1 MSSELSILA
10 LYGLLIVVV
19 VLLNVLTAMSQ
30 VGLMT
35 LGGARDDMPA
45 LTGVA
50 GRVERALTNS
60 VVAMA
65 LSMSGTFFWLW
76 RAQATPLALGMG
88 FSWAGTAG
96 VLGWWWLFRLLDRP
110 EAMREH
116 AGLFVF
122 VAAYFVGA
130 LLHFRVVGA
139 SLGRRALSLPPAG
152 GTRRA

>member
-50 GRVERALTNS
+50 GRVERALNNS

-65 LSMSGTFFWLW
+65 LFAPAVLILSVKDAFTSGSLLA
-76 RAQATPLALGMG
+76 AQIFLIARVVFVPVYAFAIPVPFLRTIVWMAGFLATIYLYLLAL
-88 FSWAGTAG
+88 
-96 VLGWWWLFRLLDRP
+96 
-110 EAMREH
+110 
-116 AGLFVF
+116 
-122 VAAYFVGA
+122 
-130 LLHFRVVGA
+130 
-139 SLGRRALSLPPAG
+139 
-152 GTRRA
+152 

>member
-1 MSSELSILA
+1 MSSELTILA

-50 GRVERALTNS
+50 GRVERTLTNS

-65 LSMSGTFFWLW
+65 LFAPAVLILSAKDSFTSGSLLA
-76 RAQATPLALGMG
+76 AQIFLIARVVFVPIYAFAIPVPFLRTIVWMAGFLATIYLYLLAL
-88 FSWAGTAG
+88 
-96 VLGWWWLFRLLDRP
+96 
-110 EAMREH
+110 
-116 AGLFVF
+116 
-122 VAAYFVGA
+122 
-130 LLHFRVVGA
+130 
-139 SLGRRALSLPPAG
+139 
-152 GTRRA
+152 

>member
-10 LYGLLIVVV
+10 LYGLVVIIV

-35 LGGARDDMPA
+35 LGGARDDMAP

-65 LSMSGTFFWLW
+65 LFAPAILI
-76 RAQATPLALGMG
+76 
-88 FSWAGTAG
+88 
-96 VLGWWWLFRLLDRP
+96 
-110 EAMREH
+110 
-116 AGLFVF
+116 
-122 VAAYFVGA
+122 
-130 LLHFRVVGA
+130 
-139 SLGRRALSLPPAG
+139 LSAKDAFTG
-152 GTRRA
+152 GTLMAAQIFLIARIAFVPIYAFAIPVPFLRTTVWLAGFLATAYLYLQAL

>member
-10 LYGLLIVVV
+10 LYGLLIIVV

-50 GRVERALTNS
+50 GRVERTLANS

-65 LSMSGTFFWLW
+65 LFAPAVLILSAKDAFTSGSLLA
-76 RAQATPLALGMG
+76 AQIFLIARVVFVPVYAFAIPVPFLRTIVWMAGFLATIYLYLLAL
-88 FSWAGTAG
+88 
-96 VLGWWWLFRLLDRP
+96 
-110 EAMREH
+110 
-116 AGLFVF
+116 
-122 VAAYFVGA
+122 
-130 LLHFRVVGA
+130 
-139 SLGRRALSLPPAG
+139 
-152 GTRRA
+152 

>member
-65 LSMSGTFFWLW
+65 LFAPAVLILSAKDAFTSGSLLAGQIFLIARVVFVPIYAFAIPVPFLRTIVWMAGFL
-76 RAQATPLALGMG
+76 ATIYLYLLAL
-88 FSWAGTAG
+88 
-96 VLGWWWLFRLLDRP
+96 
-110 EAMREH
+110 
-116 AGLFVF
+116 
-122 VAAYFVGA
+122 
-130 LLHFRVVGA
+130 
-139 SLGRRALSLPPAG
+139 
-152 GTRRA
+152 

>member
-1 MSSELSILA
+1 MRQALA
-10 LYGLLIVVV
+10 LFGLAAAGF
-19 VLLNVLTAMSQ
+19 VLLDAGLGHQKAVLVAY
-30 VGLMT
+30 
-35 LGGARDDMPA
+35 GA
-45 LTGVA
+45 
-50 GRVERALTNS
+50 

-65 LSMSGTFFWLW
+65 LSISGTFFWLW

-139 SLGRRALSLPPAG
+139 SLGRRALILLVPLGAMSTVLALRLG
-152 GTRRA
+152 

>member
-65 LSMSGTFFWLW
+65 LFAPAILILSVKDAFTSGSLLA
-76 RAQATPLALGMG
+76 AQIFLIARVVFVPVYAFAIPVPFLRTIVWMAGFLATIYLYLLAL
-88 FSWAGTAG
+88 
-96 VLGWWWLFRLLDRP
+96 
-110 EAMREH
+110 
-116 AGLFVF
+116 
-122 VAAYFVGA
+122 
-130 LLHFRVVGA
+130 
-139 SLGRRALSLPPAG
+139 
-152 GTRRA
+152 